1 MISVAYYN
9 AGSAALILVL
19 ILAFIGLFLYWR
31 SRRQRRKGLGRV
43 NLPTEQDRE
52 ERIPLST
59 NVGGP
64 AASREDVRLR
74 EREEEGQPIFDVGD
88 DSGSED
94 ERDKHRR

>member
-1 MISVAYYN
+1 M
-9 AGSAALILVL
+9 L
-19 ILAFIGLFLYWR
+19 ILAFIGLFLFWR
-31 SRRQRRKGLGRV
+31 SRRQRRLGLGRV

-64 AASREDVRLR
+64 GASRDDVRLR
-74 EREEEGQPIFDVGD
+74 ERGGEEEGQPIFDVGD

-94 ERDKHRR
+94 ERDKQRR